1 LTLFSNLGINSKL
14 IFEIFSLVKI
24 NIKNPKR
31 RGAKMSTEIIA
42 PMTGKIISVV
52 VKAGD
57 TVSAEDEVIIMDA
70 MKMEIPVYAPD
81 NGVVKEIKV
90 KEGDSVKTDQ
100 VLMILE

>member
-1 LTLFSNLGINSKL
+1 
-14 IFEIFSLVKI
+14 
-24 NIKNPKR
+24 
-31 RGAKMSTEIIA
+31 MSTEIIA